1 MPRPTEMK
9 GQTGQ
14 INQENMEVKNEEI
27 HYYSNAWPENGWP
40 FHKSQ
45 AHIMFLK
52 VLSYQLTEGVQEE
65 MLRCKNEENLCEN
78 EENLCENGRFCQ
90 LEIFLRVV

>member
-1 MPRPTEMK
+1 MPRPTQMK

-27 HYYSNAWPENGWP
+27 HYYSNTWPENGWP

-45 AHIMFLK
+45 AHIMFKIFKLINK
-52 VLSYQLTEGVQEE
+52 LGQSQLVNDLNSL
-65 MLRCKNEENLCEN
+65 M
-78 EENLCENGRFCQ
+78 FH
-90 LEIFLRVV
+90 VVIQ

>member
-1 MPRPTEMK
+1 MK

-27 HYYSNAWPENGWP
+27 HYYSNTWPENGWP

-45 AHIMFLK
+45 AHIIFLK
-52 VLSYQLTEGVQEE
+52 VLSYQLTEE
-65 MLRCKNEENLCEN
+65 
-78 EENLCENGRFCQ
+78 
-90 LEIFLRVV
+90 VVV